1 MTFENVAGLKEEKED
16 LEELVDFLRAQR
28 SIQTLV
34 HVFRKVCS

>member
-1 MTFENVAGLKEEKED
+1 MTFENVAGLKEEKEE
-16 LEELVDFLRAQR
+16 LEELVDFCVHQR